1 MNFLMIAIFFQWQ
14 LWKYEAEHQERVVR
28 LSLPGPAPHIQVIP
42 PCLTLSPMVPQVF
55 SASGK
60 DHEEGGERWKMETVL
75 REESGDDSLVSN
87 TIYLQRCQN
96 VRVKESKEQW
106 VQIS

>member
-42 PCLTLSPMVPQVF
+42 PCLTQFIGQLSLMVPQVF

-60 DHEEGGERWKMETVL
+60 DHEEGGERCVGWSRAGGRVQL
-75 REESGDDSLVSN
+75 RSDHGGQVAK
-87 TIYLQRCQN
+87 
-96 VRVKESKEQW
+96 VKPNQKLSK
-106 VQIS
+106 